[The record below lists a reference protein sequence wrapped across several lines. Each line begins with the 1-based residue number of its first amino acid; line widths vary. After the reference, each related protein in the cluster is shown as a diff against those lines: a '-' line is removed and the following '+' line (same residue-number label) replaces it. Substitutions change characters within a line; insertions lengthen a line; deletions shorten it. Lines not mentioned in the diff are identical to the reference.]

1 MIRRCVQDLSILGTD
16 LQVAINTKNYQSTR
30 RIFFEIVQIVLPHLN
45 PPPTQ
50 IKIPKTIQ
58 ISKNG

>member
-30 RIFFEIVQIVLPHLN
+30 RIFFEIIQIVIPHLY
-45 PPPTQ
+45 PPP
-50 IKIPKTIQ
+50 IKPTIRIQ
-58 ISKNG
+58 PVKITIK